1 MRQALGKG
9 LDALLNGGN
18 TENPQ
23 NIGSNTRMQKIPL
36 DKLVPNRFQPRKTFN
51 EESLQELAA
60 SLKQHGL
67 TQPLVVVYDGGL
79 DKYEIVV
86 GERRFRAAK
95 LAEFKEV
102 DCVVH
107 TKLDDKQMCA
117 LALIENI
124 QREDLNPIET
134 ALGYKNLIQKFMVS
148 QTEIGQYC
156 GKSKAAVSN
165 SLRLLNLE
173 PDIQDALRNG
183 TISEGHGR
191 ALLMLPSGA
200 KREALFN
207 KIVSAKISVR
217 QAEKAAQNALE
228 DKAVKNSKKDADIL
242 AFEQSLQE
250 VLGTKVELRASGKS
264 GQKGTLLIHYN
275 SLEEL
280 DNIAEKLKSKLL

>member
-134 ALGYKNLIQKFMVS
+134 ALGYKNLIQRFMVS

-228 DKAVKNSKKDADIL
+228 DKAVKTSKKDADIL
-242 AFEQSLQE
+242 AFEQNLQE
-250 VLGTKVELRASGKS
+250 VLGTKVELRTSGKS

>member
-228 DKAVKNSKKDADIL
+228 DKAVKASKKDADIL
-242 AFEQSLQE
+242 AFEQNLQE
-250 VLGTKVELRASGKS
+250 VLGTKVELRTSGKS

>member
-9 LDALLNGGN
+9 LDALLSGSNTGN
-18 TENPQ
+18 TQDN
-23 NIGSNTRMQKIPL
+23 GSNTRIQKIPL
-36 DKLVPNRFQPRKTFN
+36 DKIIPNRFQPRKTFN
-51 EESLQELAA
+51 EESLQELAQ

-67 TQPLVVVYDGGL
+67 TQPVVVVYDAGL

-86 GERRFRAAK
+86 GERRYRAAK
-95 LAEFKEV
+95 IAGFTEI

-134 ALGYKNLIQKFMVS
+134 ALGYKSLIQKFMVS
-148 QTEIGQYC
+148 QTELGEYC

-173 PDIQDALRNG
+173 DNIQEALRSG

-200 KREALFN
+200 KRDVLFN
-207 KIVSAKISVR
+207 KIISSKMSVR

-228 DKAVKNSKKDADIL
+228 DKPAKINKKDAEIV
-242 AFEQSLQE
+242 AFEQNLQE
-250 VLGTKVELRASGKS
+250 ALGTKVELKASGKS
-264 GQKGTLLIHYN
+264 GKKGILVIHYN
-275 SLEEL
+275 NLEQL
-280 DNIAEKLKSKLL
+280 DIIAEKLKSKLL